1 MLPSYGK
8 VHLKV
13 LSLLFF
19 GITFQN
25 YTYTFFGKIT
35 LLKYLPLSRQK
46 ISGRLGHVKI
56 SSNCTPVVLAHCLV
70 LSKKIQ

>member
-35 LLKYLPLSRQK
+35 LLKYLPLSRKFQEGWAMLR
-46 ISGRLGHVKI
+46 SAQTAL
-56 SSNCTPVVLAHCLV
+56 L
-70 LSKKIQ
+70 LS